1 MATLAYPQTKTCFL
15 LERILE
21 RILKILVGRLEAGY
35 DAQDHGVS
43 P

>member
-15 LERILE
+15 LERIL
-21 RILKILVGRLEAGY
+21 KILVGRLKAGY